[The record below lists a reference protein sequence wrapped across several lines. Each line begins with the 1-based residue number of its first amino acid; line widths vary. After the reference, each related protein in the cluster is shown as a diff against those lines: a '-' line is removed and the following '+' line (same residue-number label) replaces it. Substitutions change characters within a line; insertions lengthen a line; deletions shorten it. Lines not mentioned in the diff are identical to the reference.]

1 MKPCTL
7 PSETAILEFVGA
19 IRDYAFCHSDDRLPG
34 ICSFVASCSDSDTAA
49 RFMED
54 LPGIVDDLKTDVQA
68 ILENDPAAVNSDE
81 IVACYPGVKVMI
93 NYRAAHKL
101 LELGVEIVPRM
112 ITELAHSL
120 TGIDIHPAARIG
132 RWFAIDHGTGVVIG
146 ETAIIGEHVTIYQ
159 GVTLGARNFRYDA
172 SGRPVNIP
180 RHPILEDNVTVYSNT
195 SILGRVTI
203 GHDTVIGGNIWLTHD
218 VPPHSRI
225 LQVHAVYVREFD
237 NGDGI

>member
-1 MKPCTL
+1 MIPCRL
-7 PSETAILEFVGA
+7 PSETELLDFVGD
-19 IRDYAFCHSDDRLPG
+19 IRAYAFCDDRARLDG
-34 ICSFVASCSDSDTAA
+34 IVSFVRQFGGDSVAEA
-49 RFMED
+49 FRQA
-54 LPGIVDDLKTDVQA
+54 LPGIVEELKTDVEA
-68 ILENDPAAVNSDE
+68 ILGNDPAAKGADE
-81 IVACYPGVKVMI
+81 VIACYPGVKVMI
-93 NYRAAHKL
+93 NYRTAHKL

-159 GVTLGARNFRYDA
+159 GVTLGAKNFRYDEQ
-172 SGRPVNIP
+172 GRPVNLP
-180 RHPILEDNVTVYSNT
+180 RHPVLEDNVTVYSNT

-203 GHDTVIGGNIWLTHD
+203 GHDTVVGGNIWLTHD

-225 LQVHAVYVREFD
+225 LQSNAVYAREFS
-237 NGDGI
+237 GGSGI